1 MGILFSLAGR
11 SVLGKKG
18 GGFLTTLALALVIVV
33 LSVGLGVGISRF
45 DFAERMPLIGPLLQE
60 RPARTT
66 TGPVVVEGVRE
77 LDRLATVRVTESI
90 IVTRESG
97 GDFFDRLFS
106 GERVLLVASGDV
118 EAGVD
123 LSEIGDEDVRVGDD
137 TVTIRLPEPEV
148 LSASLDEESTRV
160 FDRDYSPLNLRPNDD
175 LVEEARATAEKRLEA
190 AALENDILE
199 TAETNAEQSI
209 RAFVTTL
216 GFEEVRFE

>member
-1 MGILFSLAGR
+1 
-11 SVLGKKG
+11 LGKKG
-18 GGFLTTLALALVIVV
+18 GGFLTTLVLALVIVV
-33 LSVGLGVGISRF
+33 LSVGIGVGISRF

-66 TGPVVVEGVRE
+66 ASPVVVEGVRG

-90 IVTRESG
+90 IVTRESAS
-97 GDFFDRLFS
+97 DNALDRLFS
-106 GERVLLVASGDV
+106 GEKVLLVASGNV

-123 LSEIGDEDVRVGDD
+123 LADLGEDDVEVRDD

-148 LSASLDEESTRV
+148 LSASLDEDKTRV
-160 FDRDYSPLNLRPNDD
+160 YDRDYAPLNLHPNDD
-175 LVEEARATAEKRLEA
+175 LVEEARATAEERIEA
-190 AALENDILE
+190 AARENGVLD

-209 RAFVTTL
+209 RAFVTAL